1 MRNFAQI
8 SKGLH
13 ALTKKGVAFDWTE
26 DHENV
31 LETIKEGLLAA
42 PVSTDPDFDK
52 PSILDTE
59 ASGTA
64 IAVVL
69 SQQNKNSVAR
79 IVACANRSPSKE
91 ETRRAMNRREMIAV
105 VWACLEL
112 HKFRLRSN
120 HCALKWI
127 FFSHSTWASSSVV
140 RSLGVIYICSR
151 TPCWKEP
158 WQCRW
163 SDL

>member
-26 DHENV
+26 DHKNT
-31 LETIKEGLLAA
+31 ETIKEGLLAA
-42 PVSTDPDFDK
+42 PVLAYPDFDQ

-69 SQQNKNSVAR
+69 SQQNENSVAR
-79 IVACANRSPSKE
+79 IVACASRSPSKE
-91 ETRRAMNRREMIAV
+91 ETRYAMNRREMIAV
-105 VWACLEL
+105 VWACLVVC
-112 HKFRLRSN
+112 KFRLQSN

-127 FFSHSTWASSSVV
+127 FFSDSTWASSSVV
-140 RSLGVIYICSR
+140 RNLGGIYICSW